1 MEFDW
6 TTFILEIVNFLI
18 LVWLLKHFFYRPVLD
33 VVARRRAG
41 IEKTLADA
49 RTTQTEALALK
60 GRYEARDTEWAKE
73 KEIARAKLAEE
84 LSAERER
91 ALAALRTTLAD
102 ERERARVLDEH
113 RLAEH
118 RRAVEEQAIALGAA
132 FCARLLA
139 RLAIPAL
146 EAKLVAVTI
155 EDLPRLPAEQARALA
170 AHAAASELQPTVTS
184 AYPLDESQ
192 RKAIGESL
200 GAAVGRRVEAV
211 FDVNPEL
218 LAGLHISF
226 GAWVLHANLR
236 DELKFF
242 AATA

>member
-18 LVWLLKHFFYRPVLD
+18 LVWLLKHFFYRPILD

-60 GRYEARDTEWAKE
+60 GRYERRETEWAKE
-73 KEIARAKLAEE
+73 RENARAKLDEE

-91 ALAALRTTLAD
+91 AMAALRATLAD
-102 ERERARVLDEH
+102 EREKARVIDEN
-113 RLAEH
+113 RLAEY
-118 RRAVEEQAIALGAA
+118 RRTAEGRAIAQGVA

-139 RLAIPAL
+139 RLATPAL
-146 EAKLVAVTI
+146 EAKLIDVTL
-155 EDLPRLPAEQARALA
+155 EDLGKLPADQVRALA
-170 AHAAASELQPTVTS
+170 AHAADGELRPTVTS
-184 AYPLDESQ
+184 AFPLAEDQ

-200 GAAVGRRVEAV
+200 GASIGRRVDAV
-211 FDVNPEL
+211 FNVNPEL
-218 LAGLHISF
+218 LAGLHISL

-236 DELKFF
+236 DELKFL